1 MSAQPQTTQSGGEN
15 VVSAIPRSRQ
25 FWLYL
30 VLVAFVAL
38 VALGPSDG
46 EVSLEAN
53 QVQQAT
59 GTAPSEDQPVFD
71 GRGKWTGYAR

>member
-1 MSAQPQTTQSGGEN
+1 MSAQSQTTQSSGQ
-15 VVSAIPRSRQ
+15 SFATAIPRGRK

-30 VLVAFVAL
+30 VLAAFVAL

-53 QVQQAT
+53 RAQDASGAT
-59 GTAPSEDQPVFD
+59 PSENQPVFD
-71 GRGKWTGYAR
+71 GRGKWGGYAR

>member
-1 MSAQPQTTQSGGEN
+1 MSAQSQTKQSGGQSFA
-15 VVSAIPRSRQ
+15 SAISRGRQ

-46 EVSLEAN
+46 EVSREAN
-53 QVQQAT
+53 QVQDTSA
-59 GTAPSEDQPVFD
+59 TAPSDDQPVFD
-71 GRGKWTGYAR
+71 GRGKWSGYAR